1 MLFLSKQVAAVAW
14 IHSQGRLVRAVGKTT
29 KKSAVKFVGAQDKL
43 WVSNAKQNEAGI
55 KKKENGMIE
64 RDYRPSF

>member
-14 IHSQGRLVRAVGKTT
+14 IHSQGRLVRAVGKTR
-29 KKSAVKFVGAQDKL
+29 SAVKFVGAQDKL
-43 WVSNAKQNEAGI
+43 WVSNARQNEAGI